1 VLYIQ
6 GKELPA
12 LNGTTLLFI
21 PQDEPLQQIPS
32 VYIRT
37 TIPHYVHIGPAQF
50 DWHHNGGVDGLQEL
64 IKTKSFLNRE
74 KH

>member
-1 VLYIQ
+1 MNPYS
-6 GKELPA
+6 KSR
-12 LNGTTLLFI
+12 
-21 PQDEPLQQIPS
+21 PS
-32 VYIRT
+32 TVYIRT
-37 TIPHYVHIGPAQF
+37 TIPRYVHIGPAQF